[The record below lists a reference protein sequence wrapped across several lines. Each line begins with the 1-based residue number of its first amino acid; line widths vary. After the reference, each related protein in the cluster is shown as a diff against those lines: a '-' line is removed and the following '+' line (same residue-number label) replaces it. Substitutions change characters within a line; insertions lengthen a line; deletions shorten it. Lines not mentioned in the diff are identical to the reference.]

1 VLTWGKI
8 MKSFVVAVA
17 VAAILAFGAS
27 FVLNDFFQKPVEV
40 AFATSG
46 VRL

>member
-1 VLTWGKI
+1 

-17 VAAILAFGAS
+17 VAAILAFGANV
-27 FVLNDFFQKPVEV
+27 VLNDFFQKPVEV
-40 AFATSG
+40 AFANSG

>member
-1 VLTWGKI
+1 MKAFLT
-8 MKSFVVAVA
+8 AVI
-17 VAAILAFGAS
+17 VAAAIAGGAGYYLQN
-27 FVLNDFFQKPVEV
+27 VVDQNATA

>member
-1 VLTWGKI
+1 MKI
-8 MKSFVVAVA
+8 FLLACIAAVI
-17 VAAILAFGAS
+17 VAALAVGILNK
-27 FVLNDFFQKPVEV
+27 VQQPVEQ

>member
-1 VLTWGKI
+1 
-8 MKSFVVAVA
+8 MKSFVAA
-17 VAAILAFGAS
+17 IMVAAVLAFGAN

>member
-1 VLTWGKI
+1 
-8 MKSFVVAVA
+8 MMRRAAAVI

-27 FVLNDFFQKPVEV
+27 LVLNDVFQKPVEV